1 MTRIRTDP
9 SPATTGDRCCEKDR
23 AGRGRAAEALVAQ
36 EIESRGWM
44 IFGRNVRLGRLEID
58 LLALHAGV
66 VHVVE
71 VRSRVGRHAGDP
83 LETVGPAKRRALSR
97 AVAAAA
103 ARGILP
109 PHREIRYDVATVV
122 WADAN
127 AQAEIVLHEGA
138 FDALDLL

>member
-1 MTRIRTDP
+1 MTRRRTDP
-9 SPATTGDRCCEKDR
+9 DPAARGDHGCEQDR
-23 AGRGRAAEALVAQ
+23 AGRGRTAEALVAH

-58 LLALHAGV
+58 LLALHAGIL
-66 VHVVE
+66 HVVE

-122 WADAN
+122 WADAG
-127 AQAEIVLHEGA
+127 ARPELVLHEGA
-138 FDALDLL
+138 FDALDLM